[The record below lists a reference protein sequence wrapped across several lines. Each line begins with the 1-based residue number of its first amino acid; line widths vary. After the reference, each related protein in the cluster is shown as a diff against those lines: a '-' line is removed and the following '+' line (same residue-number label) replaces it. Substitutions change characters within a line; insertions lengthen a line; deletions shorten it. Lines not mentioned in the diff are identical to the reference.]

1 MYLSPACILKPG
13 FGLMKLCMYE
23 LISKEKQILST
34 GNYQD
39 NLKNG
44 IWKDVYLDQNVQM
57 TTIWERGVIK
67 SETYWDLKKLE
78 DFSGEFIYL
87 NVQNNTTEER
97 KVKNGKR
104 NGTTRYK
111 DQNDKTIKKESYKE
125 GIIKE

>member
-1 MYLSPACILKPG
+1 
-13 FGLMKLCMYE
+13 
-23 LISKEKQILST
+23 
-34 GNYQD
+34 
-39 NLKNG
+39 
-44 IWKDVYLDQNVQM
+44 M

-78 DFSGEFIYL
+78 DFSGAFIYL